1 MCNYEKVLLNNVK
14 GKMCL
19 IRYLAVGLVIFE
31 RFGYSICVLAVNM
44 LSDMN
49 LPRGLNTHF
58 HIFRTRACDLYIHH
72 KIL

>member
-1 MCNYEKVLLNNVK
+1 
-14 GKMCL
+14 MCL

-31 RFGYSICVLAVNM
+31 RFGYSICVLAVNI

-58 HIFRTRACDLYIHH
+58 HIFRTRACDLYIHQ